1 MQLRAEAEPP
11 PAIAAIEADAAEAL
25 FLRQLADG
33 HLEDL
38 RGFVE
43 LQGPDY
49 KESASES
56 AISKRVAYNLKVQ
69 AIPRD
74 LRGVTGVLLCVL
86 FLAAPVH
93 AIDAVSLRAALDAA
107 SVRPPGPP
115 EGLSVAI
122 ADLDSGALLFERNGQ
137 TPQTIASITKMLT
150 TAAALHFLGPQYKF
164 RTTFWRQGEPWEG
177 SLAGSLLV
185 LGAGD
190 PNISGRFYNDD
201 FNAVFDTWADGLKR
215 AGVTR
220 VTGDLILNASF
231 FDSVGRHPDWPAGQ
245 EARWYQAPVSGLAYN
260 DNVVLVSISPGRRLG
275 APVSVSIDPPTGLL
289 RAVSSART
297 VSRRRRVRLAVS
309 RVPGS
314 NAVSVAGSVP
324 LRRAWWSTPI
334 AIDDPPRFF
343 GAALKN
349 RLKNAGITVDGGIV
363 ERSLR
368 PDAPWKLVATTE
380 SDLLP
385 SVTVCNKRSQGFY
398 AEQIFKTLSAEKNG
412 QGSWP
417 GSIALA
423 KQFFEFVGLD
433 ASRFEIR
440 DGSGL
445 SPGNRVS
452 AADLARFLQA
462 MNNHPYGAAWRST
475 LAVSGEREGT
485 LRHRFR
491 EPALAGR
498 IVAKTGSIKAVSTL
512 AGYATANSGKT
523 YAFAILLNGRG
534 VWDSVGQAYQD
545 RLVRTLILNG

>member
-1 MQLRAEAEPP
+1 M
-11 PAIAAIEADAAEAL
+11 
-25 FLRQLADG
+25 
-33 HLEDL
+33 
-38 RGFVE
+38 
-43 LQGPDY
+43 
-49 KESASES
+49 
-56 AISKRVAYNLKVQ
+56 
-69 AIPRD
+69 
-74 LRGVTGVLLCVL
+74 RGVSAVLTSVLL
-86 FLAAPVH
+86 LAAPVH
-93 AIDAVSLRAALDAA
+93 ADDVASLRAALEAA
-107 SVRPPGPP
+107 SVRPPGQAD
-115 EGLSVAI
+115 GVSLAI
-122 ADLDSGALLFERNGQ
+122 AELDSGELLFETNSE

-150 TAAALHFLGPQYKF
+150 TAAALHYLGPQYKF
-164 RTTFWRQGEPWEG
+164 RTTLWRQGEPREG
-177 SLAGSLLV
+177 SLAGALLV
-185 LGAGD
+185 LGTGD

-201 FNAVFDTWADGLKR
+201 FNVVFDTWAEGLKR
-215 AGVTR
+215 AGITR

-245 EARWYQAPVSGLAYN
+245 EARWYQAPVSALSYN

-289 RAVSSART
+289 RPVSSART
-297 VSRRRRVRLAVS
+297 VGRRRRVRLAVS

-314 NAVSVAGSVP
+314 NAVSVAGAVP
-324 LRRAWWSTPI
+324 LRGAWWSTPI
-334 AIDDPPRFF
+334 AIDEPPRFF

-363 ERSLR
+363 ESAVR
-368 PDAPWKLVATTE
+368 PDASWRLVATTE

-385 SVTVCNKRSQGFY
+385 SMTVCNKRSQGFY
-398 AEQIFKTLSAEKNG
+398 AEQIFKTLSAEKTG
-412 QGSWP
+412 QGTWT
-417 GSIALA
+417 GSVALA
-423 KQFFEFVGLD
+423 KEFFASLGLD
-433 ASRFEIR
+433 ASRFQIR

-452 AADLARFLQA
+452 AADMVRFLQA
-462 MNNHPYGAAWRST
+462 MSRHPYGTIWRST
-475 LAVSGEREGT
+475 LAVSGEPEGT

-534 VWDSVGQAYQD
+534 IWDSIGQAFQD